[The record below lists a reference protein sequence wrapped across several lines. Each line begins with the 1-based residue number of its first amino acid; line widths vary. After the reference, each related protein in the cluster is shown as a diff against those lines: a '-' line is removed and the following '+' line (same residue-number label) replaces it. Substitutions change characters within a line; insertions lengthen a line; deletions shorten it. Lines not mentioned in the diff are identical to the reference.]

1 MESRKIFYKHRG
13 SCFFQPSAYVLAATL
28 VGAPLALLDAI
39 LYGSTSYMANWFGW
53 TIALHST
60 HRIT

>member
-39 LYGSTSYMANWFGW
+39 LYGSTSCRLAHWSMDHRSSF
-53 TIALHST
+53 HS
-60 HRIT
+60 